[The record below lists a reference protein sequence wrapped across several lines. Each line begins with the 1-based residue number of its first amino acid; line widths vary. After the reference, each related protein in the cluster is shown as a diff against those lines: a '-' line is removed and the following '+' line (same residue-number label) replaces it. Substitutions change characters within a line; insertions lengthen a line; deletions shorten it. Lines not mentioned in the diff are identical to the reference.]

1 MFGKKDKDKA
11 NYEDPA
17 TKYGRLLRKKKKR
30 QDKYQDKPSLLAR
43 IFRLGHDSDFV
54 YYDD

>member
-1 MFGKKDKDKA
+1 MFGKKDKEKT

-17 TKYGRLLRKKKKR
+17 TKYGRLLGKNKKR
-30 QDKYQDKPSLLAR
+30 RDEYHAKPSLLSR